1 MEDNVESRVYDLI
14 NQVYNK
20 RPPDTAVADTVRR
33 NIEARAAEFDCRT
46 DGEISEKLHMA
57 RSTYAYR
64 RNHPRSW
71 TLEQLILA
79 SMALKCT
86 LNWLLTD
93 HSGEI
98 KEDGA

>member
-1 MEDNVESRVYDLI
+1 MPKI
-14 NQVYNK
+14 K
-20 RPPDTAVADTVRR
+20 PTAVAAAVDIVRV
-33 NIEARAAEFDCRT
+33 NIESRSAVFNCRT
-46 DGEISEKLHMA
+46 DKQIAKKLNMPS
-57 RSTYAYR
+57 STYADR
-64 RNHPRSW
+64 RKNPRLW